1 MKNFE
6 FYIEEGKV
14 KKCSKDMELVK
25 SLIKDSLERK
35 KLIELM
41 DINYMSKII
50 YENAYDVIRNIL
62 DALLLID
69 GYKSYSH
76 EASISYLKNYNI
88 DELFILKIDKFR
100 YDRNSSKYYGKKI
113 DIETAIEIKE
123 FLSEFILKIKNIS
136 SEIDKLL
143 N

>member
-14 KKCSKDMELVK
+14 KKCSKDIELVK
-25 SLIKDSLERK
+25 SLVNDAIERK

-41 DINYMSKII
+41 DINFMSKII
-50 YENAYDVIRNIL
+50 YENSYDVLRNIL

-76 EASISYLKNYNI
+76 EASISYLK
-88 DELFILKIDKFR
+88 KI
-100 YDRNSSKYYGKKI
+100 
-113 DIETAIEIKE
+113 
-123 FLSEFILKIKNIS
+123 
-136 SEIDKLL
+136 
-143 N
+143 

>member
-25 SLIKDSLERK
+25 SLVNDAIERK

-41 DINYMSKII
+41 DINFMSKII
-50 YENAYDVIRNIL
+50 YENSYDVLRNIL

-76 EASISYLKNYNI
+76 EASISYLKKYDV
-88 DELFILKIDKFR
+88 DELFIIKIDKFR
-100 YDRNSSKYYGKKI
+100 YERNSSKYYGKNI
-113 DIETAIEIKE
+113 DIERAIEIKE
-123 FLSEFILKIKNIS
+123 FLPKFILKIKNIS
-136 SEIDKLL
+136 SEINELL
-143 N
+143 

>member
-25 SLIKDSLERK
+25 SLVNDAIERK

-41 DINYMSKII
+41 DINFMSKII
-50 YENAYDVIRNIL
+50 YENSYDVLRNIL

-76 EASISYLKNYNI
+76 EASISYLKKYNV
-88 DELFILKIDKFR
+88 DELFIIKIDKFR
-100 YDRNSSKYYGKKI
+100 YERNSSKYYGKNI
-113 DIETAIEIKE
+113 DIERAIEIKE
-123 FLSEFILKIKNIS
+123 FLPKFILKIKNIS
-136 SEIDKLL
+136 SEINELL
-143 N
+143 